1 MANIFPNPDG
11 RNKIEFSDND
21 WKKIYNLCSI
31 FCTGE
36 EIASIMDVSYDT
48 LEKRI
53 RETYKISFTDFY
65 KKHSSNGKA
74 SIRRQQYIQAVEEG
88 NTALLIWL
96 GKNYL
101 GQRDNVEL
109 SGGEPIKLLYNLADR
124 PELPERDVS
133 ESDSGTEET

>member
-11 RNKIEFSDND
+11 RNKIEFSEND

-36 EIASIMDVSYDT
+36 EIAAIMDVSYDT
-48 LEKRI
+48 LQRRI
-53 RETYKISFTDFY
+53 TETHNVSFADFY

-74 SIRRQQYIQAVEEG
+74 SLRRKQYIEAVEEG

-101 GQRDNVEL
+101 GQRDSVEL
-109 SGGEPIKLLYNLADR
+109 SGGEPIKLLYNLSER
-124 PELPERDVS
+124 PELPEREVGDSNES
-133 ESDSGTEET
+133 ED